1 MERKNFLLIIL
12 FVVSVY
18 GGLCFRGCVSVNV
31 TYDHKALVIDGKRRV
46 LQSGSIH
53 YPRTTPEVSV
63 LFYFSK
69 MLLI

>member
-1 MERKNFLLIIL
+1 MERKNLLLIIL
-12 FVVSVY
+12 FLVSAY
-18 GGLCFRGCVSVNV
+18 GGFCFRGCGSVSV

-53 YPRTTPEVSV
+53 YPRATPEVS
-63 LFYFSK
+63 LILYFSI